1 VVSLVNHGWRH
12 LSAVIIEQSARIS
25 LIRLCFLSCRITDPF
40 RVLSALPPVVAVAGL
55 AEKMGM
61 VRNPASDGN
70 LLRVLCAAI
79 GRPGPE
85 APRSPRS
92 PEHASRGA
100 MQLRAVTSSAP
111 APTCDRCHA
120 VEAIPGPIWTFC
132 RPK

>member
-1 VVSLVNHGWRH
+1 CFARQSRLAAPERCNHRAKRSYRSSVSTSYHVGSRIHSECYQLCPL
-12 LSAVIIEQSARIS
+12 LSQWPDSPRRWEWCATPRQTAIY
-25 LIRLCFLSCRITDPF
+25 
-40 RVLSALPPVVAVAGL
+40 VLS
-55 AEKMGM
+55 
-61 VRNPASDGN
+61 
-70 LLRVLCAAI
+70 VLCAAI